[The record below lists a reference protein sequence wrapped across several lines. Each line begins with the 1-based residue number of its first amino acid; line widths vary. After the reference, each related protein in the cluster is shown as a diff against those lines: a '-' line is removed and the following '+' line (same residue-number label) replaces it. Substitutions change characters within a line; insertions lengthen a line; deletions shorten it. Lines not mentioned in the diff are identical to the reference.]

1 MKLKVP
7 GELQAAYDRLMKSAV
22 LKLRRNDAFKKS
34 TLAYLALGG
43 EALARYHIEI
53 SQKDFPDGS
62 SLQKFSPIIEPVED
76 SEDSQSDDDEKDD
89 SDDDL

>member
-7 GELQAAYDRLMKSAV
+7 SELQAAYDRLMKSAA
-22 LKLRRNDAFKKS
+22 LKLRRNDVFKKS

-53 SQKDFPDGS
+53 SQKDEFWLKNILSMDKIRKHFDKLTLIVKGG
-62 SLQKFSPIIEPVED
+62 E
-76 SEDSQSDDDEKDD
+76 SDAKRYNF
-89 SDDDL
+89 